1 MSSWQGAES
10 RSKTYAANSLPGV
23 HEGAA
28 DVLELLSEE
37 LVLVVID
44 ELGVM
49 MDELEDRL
57 VVSDDEVL
65 EEVSEMLAE
74 NVDVSTLVEFEK
86 RAEVE
91 VVDSVLV
98 EV

>member
-1 MSSWQGAES
+1 M
-10 RSKTYAANSLPGV
+10 GV
-23 HEGAA
+23 A

-37 LVLVVID
+37 LELEVAD
-44 ELGVM
+44 EIGVM

-57 VVSDDEVL
+57 VVSEDEML
-65 EEVSEMLAE
+65 EEASEMLAE
-74 NVDVSTLVEFEK
+74 NVDGSTLVEFEK

-91 VVDSVLV
+91 DVDSVLV

>member
-1 MSSWQGAES
+1 M
-10 RSKTYAANSLPGV
+10 
-23 HEGAA
+23 GAA

-37 LVLVVID
+37 LELEVVD
-44 ELGVM
+44 EIGVM

-57 VVSDDEVL
+57 VVSEDEML
-65 EEVSEMLAE
+65 EEASEMLAD
-74 NVDVSTLVEFEK
+74 NVDASILVEFEK

-91 VVDSVLV
+91 DVDSVLV